1 MIFPLEEL
9 TKFKGGM
16 YAITVAAS
24 RRAYQLTKV
33 AMIEDP
39 SVSELV
45 EDNDGKVVSLAA
57 RQLFLVKL
65 NTLLKL
71 LRASFAFCID

>member
-9 TKFKGGM
+9 AKFKGGM

-24 RRAYQLTKV
+24 RRAYQLAKL

-39 SVSELV
+39 AVSELG

-57 RQLFLVKL
+57 RQLFSGEVKYAIEAPA
-65 NTLLKL
+65 
-71 LRASFAFCID
+71 R